1 MKNENFITIQGWMR
15 KELGLSGN
23 ELLAYALIYGFSQ
36 DSEST
41 FRGSL
46 SYVAEWLGCSK
57 QTAITT
63 LRKLVE
69 KNFIERIEEPING
82 ILFVRYR
89 VLTTSQNSLTG
100 ESKNLTTPSQNF
112 LPNSNNINNQE
123 DKKEKEIKEKVPT
136 EEILNSR
143 LTDTVIGSMINEYT
157 QNPKLNEALRSFIG
171 YRKKKRAPMSDVA
184 VRLMLKKLAP
194 FSEDEQIE
202 AIETSI
208 VSNWA
213 GVFPKHKSGKE
224 EQKNVGKVAHGNE
237 DYNEDFDMES
247 YMERRRRQG

>member
-1 MKNENFITIQGWMR
+1 MKENNYIVIQGWMR

-36 DSEST
+36 DGEST

-69 KNFIERIEEPING
+69 KGLIERIEEPING

-89 VLTTSQNSLTG
+89 ILSGGQNSLIG

-112 LPNSNNINNQE
+112 LPNNNSINNQE
-123 DKKEKEIKEKVPT
+123 DKKENKKENNKFTPPTVDEIEEFCKERNNGVDAKRVYDYYSSA
-136 EEILNSR
+136 NWKDSK
-143 LTDTVIGSMINEYT
+143 G
-157 QNPKLNEALRSFIG
+157 NPIRSWKQKII
-171 YRKKKRAPMSDVA
+171 A
-184 VRLMLKKLAP
+184 VWEK
-194 FSEDEQIE
+194 
-202 AIETSI
+202 
-208 VSNWA
+208 
-213 GVFPKHKSGKE
+213 PKENVKA
-224 EQKNVGKVAHGNE
+224 VGKVAHDPK
-237 DYNEDFDMES
+237 DYEQDFNAD
-247 YMERRRRQG
+247 GTFKW

>member
-23 ELLAYALIYGFSQ
+23 ELLAYALVYGFSQ
-36 DSEST
+36 DGEST

-46 SYVAEWLGCSK
+46 SYVADWLGCSK

-69 KNFIERIEEPING
+69 KGLIERIEEPING

-89 VLTTSQNSLTG
+89 ILSGGQNSLIG

-112 LPNSNNINNQE
+112 LPNNNSINNQE
-123 DKKEKEIKEKVPT
+123 DKKENKKENNKFTPPTVDEIEEFCKERNNGVDAKRVYDYYSSANWKDGRGNPVKNWKQKIIAVW
-136 EEILNSR
+136 EKN
-143 LTDTVIGSMINEYT
+143 NEK
-157 QNPKLNEALRSFIG
+157 P
-171 YRKKKRAPMSDVA
+171 
-184 VRLMLKKLAP
+184 
-194 FSEDEQIE
+194 
-202 AIETSI
+202 
-208 VSNWA
+208 
-213 GVFPKHKSGKE
+213 
-224 EQKNVGKVAHGNE
+224 VGHVAHGND
-237 DYNEDFDMES
+237 DYNEDFDMAS

>member
-1 MKNENFITIQGWMR
+1 MR

-36 DSEST
+36 DGEST

-63 LRKLVE
+63 LRKLVG
-69 KNFIERIEEPING
+69 KGLVERIEEPING

-89 VLTTSQNSLTG
+89 ILTGGQNSLLG
-100 ESKNLTTPSQNF
+100 ESKNLTTPSQNS
-112 LPNSNNINNQE
+112 LPNNNSKDNKE
-123 DKKEKEIKEKVPT
+123 DKKEKETKEKVPS
-136 EEILNSR
+136 EAILDAR
-143 LTDTVIGSMINEYT
+143 LYDTVIGSMINEYT
-157 QNPKLNEALRSFIG
+157 QSPKLNEALRSFIG

-184 VRLMLKKLAP
+184 VKLMLKKLAP
-194 FSEDEQIE
+194 FSEEEQIE
-202 AIETSI
+202 AIENSI

-213 GVFPKHKSGKE
+213 GVFPKHKGGTE
-224 EQKNVGKVAHGNE
+224 EQRNVGKVAHGNE
-237 DYNEDFDMES
+237 DYDEDFDMES